1 MHGRDTA
8 ALDTMASEEERED
21 LSDQE
26 ESVSETE
33 SSEGS
38 DAGMADAEPVV
49 VAAQHNYNLRPK
61 RRLPDSVAGA
71 AQTNKNEV
79 APGVGVEANK
89 VPVGGRDH
97 GDPAKR
103 KDGDLRSPA
112 SAVEKNRTDL
122 DAVDADSRLMPDQRD
137 RVIDRAGG
145 VSWNISVP
153 RTPGRTGR
161 LGEEADQR
169 NSTTQRRNAGATA
182 DPPERNQPRDPS
194 PPDSDELTWEAW
206 DQFRRARLAERL
218 RQTPMSD
225 TSLQPNDLAR
235 PGDSSRPRGVG
246 RNEKSRLEPS
256 APHLLGQG
264 PVKPG
269 RALSSDNYIMALRS

>member
-1 MHGRDTA
+1 
-8 ALDTMASEEERED
+8 MASEEERED

-49 VAAQHNYNLRPK
+49 VAAQHNYNLRSK
-61 RRLPDSVAGA
+61 RVVPDSVAGT
-71 AQTNKNEV
+71 AQTNRNEV

-97 GDPAKR
+97 DDPAKR

-112 SAVEKNRTDL
+112 PAVEKNRTKL
-122 DAVDADSRLMPDQRD
+122 DAVDADSRVTSDPRD

-145 VSWNISVP
+145 VSWNIPVP
-153 RTPGRTGR
+153 RTQGRTER
-161 LGEEADQR
+161 LGKEADQR
-169 NSTTQRRNAGATA
+169 NSAMQRRNAGATA
-182 DPPERNQPRDPS
+182 DPPARNRSRNPS
-194 PPDSDELTWEAW
+194 PPVSDELTWEAW
-206 DQFRRARLAERL
+206 DQFRRARLAERP

-225 TSLQPNDLAR
+225 ASPQPNELRR
-235 PGDSSRPRGVG
+235 PGDFPRSPDVE
-246 RNEKSRLEPS
+246 RKVENRLEPRTSNLLERS
-256 APHLLGQG
+256 AP
-264 PVKPG
+264 VEPG
-269 RALSSDNYIMALRS
+269 RGRKFDTRHNSKFCHCHSFLTSF